1 MDEVKSAAQPGGTL
15 SEQLAR
21 YWAEARY
28 EDLPAEVIHAAKRF
42 LLDTVAAGTAGGRTE
57 VVESVAM
64 GAQAGSG
71 SGTSVLWGRDDT
83 LPPAAAALVN
93 GTAAHAL
100 ELDDFGGCGHSG
112 AVVVPAVCALAPTV
126 KLSGRE
132 AMVAVVAGYDLA
144 GRVLEGSGGYR
155 PHNERGWHS
164 TGTCGSFGAAAAS
177 ARLLGLDARQFAH
190 ALGIAGTFTGGTWA
204 FLADGALVKRFH
216 PGKAAET
223 GVSAALLARAGLTG
237 PAQVL
242 DAEWGGFYRTYAPG
256 VSTPGQAVAGLGEE
270 FHILDSGIK
279 PYACCRTIHSALD
292 AVLSIMAKAP
302 EGSRSIARLI
312 VHGNAQTRRQ
322 FERTDVRNLLEAQF
336 SMPYCLAVAAES
348 GRATLEQFQPL
359 RTQEPEIRRLME
371 LTEIRTDRVLGPKDY
386 PSLEVVFQDGGSEY
400 RDVPF
405 AKGAPESPLSDA
417 ELNDKAGTLL
427 EPVLGSSA
435 TKALVHAIW
444 NLEDCQD
451 FGALVARLALTTQ
464 ERS

>member
-1 MDEVKSAAQPGGTL
+1 MDAVRPGEDGPGSL
-15 SEQLAR
+15 SEQLAG
-21 YWAEARY
+21 YWSRARF
-28 EDLPAEVIHAAKRF
+28 EDLPPEVVHAAKRF
-42 LLDTVAAGTAGGRTE
+42 LLDTLAAGAAGGMTE
-57 VVESVAM
+57 VVESVAA
-64 GAQAGSG
+64 GARAASGAGDA
-71 SGTSVLWGRDDT
+71 VLWGRRDA

-112 AVVVPAVCALAPTV
+112 AVVIPAVCALASQARV
-126 KLSGRE
+126 SGRE
-132 AMVAVVAGYDLA
+132 AVLAIAAGYDVA

-177 ARLLGLDARQFAH
+177 ARLLGLSEPLSVQ
-190 ALGIAGTFTGGTWA
+190 ALGIAGTFAGGTWA

-237 PAQVL
+237 PRYVL
-242 DAEWGGFYRTYAPG
+242 DAEWGGFYSTYAPG
-256 VSTPGQAVAGLGEE
+256 VSTPERAVRDLGTE
-270 FHILDSGIK
+270 FHILHSGIK
-279 PYACCRTIHSALD
+279 PYACCRTIHSCLD
-292 AVLSIMAKAP
+292 AMLEIRREASA
-302 EGSRSIARLI
+302 GSADIAALV

-359 RTQEPEIRRLME
+359 RTADPEIQRLMQ
-371 LTEIRTDRVLGPKDY
+371 LTEIRTDRVLGPTDY
-386 PSLEVVFQDGGSEY
+386 PSLEVVLRDGRRFY

-405 AKGAPESPLSDA
+405 AKGAPEAPVSDA
-417 ELNDKAGTLL
+417 ELDDKAMTLL
-427 EPVLGSSA
+427 EPVLGRA
-435 TKALVHAIW
+435 AARPLADAIW
-444 NLEDCQD
+444 ALERCEDV
-451 FGALVARLALTTQ
+451 GALVARLAPA
-464 ERS
+464 RAGSM

>member
-1 MDEVKSAAQPGGTL
+1 MTSRAEAGGTL

-21 YWAEARY
+21 YWAQARY

-42 LLDTVAAGTAGGRTE
+42 LLDTVAAGAAGGHTE
-57 VVESVAM
+57 VVESVAK
-64 GAQAGSG
+64 GARAASG
-71 SGTSVLWGRDDT
+71 SGTSVLWGRSDT
-83 LPPAAAALVN
+83 LAPAAAALVN

-112 AVVVPAVCALAPTV
+112 AVVIPAVCALAPTV
-126 KLSGRE
+126 KFSGRE
-132 AMVAVVAGYDLA
+132 AVVAIAAGYDLA

-177 ARLLGLDARQFAH
+177 ARLLGLDARGFAH

-223 GVSAALLARAGLTG
+223 GVSAALLAHSGLTG

-242 DAEWGGFYRTYAPG
+242 DAEWGGFYTTYAAG
-256 VSTPGQAVAGLGEE
+256 VATPEQAVAGLGTD
-270 FHILDSGIK
+270 FHILNSGIK
-279 PYACCRTIHSALD
+279 PYACCRTIHSAVD
-292 AVLSIMAKAP
+292 AMLSIMAGAP
-302 EGSRSIARLI
+302 EDSRSIARLV
-312 VHGNAQTRRQ
+312 VHGNAQTKRQ
-322 FERTDVRNLLEAQF
+322 FERTDVRSLLEAQF

-359 RTQEPEIRRLME
+359 RTQEPEIQRLMA
-371 LTEIRTDRVLGPKDY
+371 LTHIRTDRVLGSKDY
-386 PSLEVVFQDGGSEY
+386 PSLEVIFQDGRSEY
-400 RDVPF
+400 LDVPF
-405 AKGAPESPLSDA
+405 AKGAPEAPLSDH
-417 ELNDKAGTLL
+417 ELGDKAATLL
-427 EPVLGSSA
+427 GPVLGESA
-435 TKALVHAIW
+435 AKALADEIW
-444 NLEDCQD
+444 SLERCED
-451 FGALVARLALTTQ
+451 FGALVARLTPKTQ